1 MSSTITKDPVTLA
14 DISTFTAYL
23 VVLLPPPPNLCFLF
37 LQLIPFHL
45 LKAVCL
51 LRTKDG
57 TLCLPGIG
65 FCYLVNGEKLEQDTY
80 LQVFVV
86 LLRCVSV
93 IGSGL
98 PLMHV

>member
-23 VVLLPPPPNLCFLF
+23 VFCCRLTYAFYF
-37 LQLIPFHL
+37 LQLIPFQV

-57 TLCLPGIG
+57 TPCLLGIG
-65 FCYLVNGEKLEQDTY
+65 FCYLMNGEKLEQDTY

-86 LLRCVSV
+86 MLRYVSQ
-93 IGSGL
+93 IGNSM